1 MSKLKDFINPKTQY
15 TKSGEINIAY
25 KVLGKG
31 ALDLVYVP
39 GWVSNIDWMFSSPD
53 LVSFFKELS
62 KTVRIILFDKRGT
75 GLSDRLVE
83 LSTLED
89 RMEDINAVMNA
100 VDSKKAILFGHSEGG
115 SAATLFSATY
125 PNKVISLI
133 SFGAFAKRRY
143 SKEYPWAPKDKEREK
158 LYNMI
163 ENDWCSEE
171 NLLEKLAPSRAKD
184 TKFMSWLANYFR
196 SGASPAA
203 AIKLT
208 KMNTEV
214 DIVDVLP
221 YVNVPTLLIQRKGDI
236 DVKIEEGRFIQ
247 ERIKEAKF
255 IELEG
260 EDHLFWVG
268 NTEMVLMEM
277 KKFIKKTKP
286 NNTSKKGLKTILF
299 GQFKTCNFNA
309 NKLDIV
315 AHLIKKYEGE
325 VLLRHQKNISIA
337 FDVPGKAVHF
347 SISFLNKFK
356 ELGIELSMG
365 LYINEVTLS
374 GNHILND
381 KDFYMTKIIQTQLHP
396 NQILASKTVK
406 HLLSGS
412 NFNFIENTSVLGF
425 KSNTLIK
432 LYDVS
437 EKEKPSINVEKTTN
451 FTFSYYDSFLE
462 KVLEIIDNN
471 LENDTISVA
480 LLSKK
485 MRMSERQLQ
494 RKIKEMTNKS
504 PSQLIN
510 SICLNK
516 AKESL
521 MSTNLTVSQTAFK
534 FGFSSPSYFAKCFK
548 KEFNVNPNVFLKKI

>member
-31 ALDLVYVP
+31 TLDLVYVP
-39 GWVSNIDWMFSSPD
+39 GWVSNIDWMFSCPD
-53 LVSFFKELS
+53 LVNFFKELS

-100 VDSKKAILFGHSEGG
+100 VGSKKAILFGHSEGG

-143 SKEYPWAPKDKEREK
+143 APEYPWAPKYKEREK

-184 TKFMSWLANYFR
+184 KKFMSWLANYFR

-236 DVKIEEGRFIQ
+236 DVKINEGRFIQ
-247 ERIKEAKF
+247 ERIKGAKF

-268 NTEMVLMEM
+268 NTEKVLMEM

-299 GQFKTCNFNA
+299 GQFKTRNFNA

-315 AHLIKKYEGE
+315 AHLIKKHEGE
-325 VLLRHQKNISIA
+325 VLFRHQKIITIA

-356 ELGIELSMG
+356 ELGIELSIG
-365 LYINEVTLS
+365 IYINEVTLN

-437 EKEKPSINVEKTTN
+437 EKEKPSINVDKTTN
-451 FTFSYYDSFLE
+451 FTFSYYDPFLE

-548 KEFNVNPNVFLKKI
+548 KEFNVNPKVFLKKI

>member
-100 VDSKKAILFGHSEGG
+100 VGSKKAILFGHSEGG

-184 TKFMSWLANYFR
+184 SKFMSWLANYFR

-236 DVKIEEGRFIQ
+236 DVKIEEGRFMQ
-247 ERIKEAKF
+247 ERIKGAKF

-268 NTEMVLMEM
+268 NTEKVLMEM
-277 KKFIKKTKP
+277 KKFIKQIKL
-286 NNTSKKGLKTILF
+286 NTSKKGLKTILF
-299 GQFKTCNFNA
+299 GQFKTSNFNA
-309 NKLDIV
+309 NKLEII
-315 AHLIKKYEGE
+315 AHLIKKYDGD
-325 VLLRHQKNISIA
+325 VLQRHQKNITIA

-374 GNHILND
+374 GNHVLND

-437 EKEKPSINVEKTTN
+437 EKEKSSVNVEKTTD
-451 FTFSYYDSFLE
+451 FTFSYYDPFLE

-494 RKIKEMTNKS
+494 RKIKELTNKS

-510 SICLNK
+510 SIGLNK

-548 KEFNVNPNVFLKKI
+548 KEFNVNPNMFLKKI